1 MEVRDN
7 EDNIAKELSYIAH
20 KAILSGKRYIYIRNG
35 KKVYEM
41 PSNAVYSVSILE
53 NGMIRILAEN
63 IMAIEFKYDTKIWI
77 SENRSNVKR
86 YFLRKSVQNPT
97 PC

>member
-1 MEVRDN
+1 
-7 EDNIAKELSYIAH
+7 
-20 KAILSGKRYIYIRNG
+20 
-35 KKVYEM
+35 M

-86 YFLRKSVQNPT
+86 YFLRK
-97 PC
+97 

>member
-7 EDNIAKELSYIAH
+7 EDNIAKEISYIAH
-20 KAILSGKRYIYIRNG
+20 KAILSGKRYIYIRSE

-86 YFLRKSVQNPT
+86 YFYENSYKS
-97 PC
+97 